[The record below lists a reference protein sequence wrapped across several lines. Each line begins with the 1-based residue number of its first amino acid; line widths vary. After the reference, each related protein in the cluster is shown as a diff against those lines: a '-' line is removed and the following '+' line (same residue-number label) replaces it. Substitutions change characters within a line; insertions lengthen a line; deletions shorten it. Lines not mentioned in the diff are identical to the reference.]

1 MERTPEYDQR
11 VERDMRNRQAEN
23 FDKWYIQDKGVWYNK
38 VEVDSILSALTC
50 TKDDIILDAG
60 SGTGRISLLIAPRV
74 ARLICMDFSIESLL
88 VLRHNL
94 PPNLRTK
101 VYCIAA
107 DLRNL
112 AVQRIRFSKIVSIQ
126 AIQHVPSRDKRLTV
140 LRSLHCLL
148 KEGGHLVFTVFRWNG
163 AVWENKEGYYVEKL
177 YRYAFEA
184 DEIKALVKEAGF
196 DEISIQPLIVQ
207 HLRLQ
212 RFGLWATYLDRLLAR
227 FLNPERFGQFL
238 LVTARKSPR

>member
-23 FDKWYIQDKGVWYNK
+23 FEKWYIQDKGVWYHK

-74 ARLICMDFSIESLL
+74 AHLICVDFSIKSLSF
-88 VLRHNL
+88 LRHKL
-94 PPNLRTK
+94 PPDLRTK

-107 DLRNL
+107 DLSNL
-112 AVQRIRFSKIVSIQ
+112 AVQQIRFSKIVSIQ
-126 AIQHVPSRDKRLTV
+126 AIQHVPSRDKRLAV

-148 KEGGHLVFTVFRWNG
+148 KDRGYLVFTVFRWGG

-177 YRYAFEA
+177 YRYAFEPE
-184 DEIKALVKEAGF
+184 EIKVLVKEAGF
-196 DEISIQPLIVQ
+196 DKISVRPLIVQ

-212 RFGLWATYLDRLLAR
+212 RFGLWSTYIDRALAR
-227 FLNPERFGQFL
+227 FLNPKRFGQFL
-238 LVTARKSPR
+238 LVIARKA